1 MVALPWFAELEL
13 SWSGSSLMLWVQW
26 FVPGKY
32 RWSWG
37 SGELCPPWQRIFEAV
52 TLCSQVHTA
61 TRIIDMP
68 CYGLLEL
75 NESCSP
81 RLRGLWTSIL
91 LWIGNYLHP
100 KPFLTHKARV
110 TKSASSTL
118 FRSKETTVLE
128 RLNNLFL
135 RSL

>member
-1 MVALPWFAELEL
+1 MVALPWFAELVL
-13 SWSGSSLMLWVQW
+13 SGSGSFLMSWVQW

-68 CYGLLEL
+68 CYGLLER

-81 RLRGLWTSIL
+81 RLRGLWT
-91 LWIGNYLHP
+91 YP
-100 KPFLTHKARV
+100 TPFLTRKACF
-110 TKSASSTL
+110 TESALTHIIEGNNCL
-118 FRSKETTVLE
+118 ET
-128 RLNNLFL
+128 LNNLLSKITFKYNFKP
-135 RSL
+135 

>member
-13 SWSGSSLMLWVQW
+13 SGSGSFLMSWVQW

-68 CYGLLEL
+68 CSGLLEL
-75 NESCSP
+75 NESFSP
-81 RLRGLWTSIL
+81 RLRGFLTPIP
-91 LWIGNYLHP
+91 LWIGNCLHP
-100 KPFLTHKARV
+100 KRFLTHQARV
-110 TKSASSTL
+110 TKFTSSTL
-118 FRSKETTVLE
+118 FCPKETTVYK
-128 RLNNLFL
+128 RTK
-135 RSL
+135 